1 MEASINSIESFSTID
16 GPGIRTVIFFNGCTL
31 RCKYCHNPEMWS
43 YLPKNASVEE
53 IYKKVLRNA
62 NYFGKSGGVTYS
74 GGEPLLQSK
83 FLTELSKKL
92 KESNINIALDT
103 AGISKTNYE
112 ELLQYVDIII
122 FDIKDITETRYK
134 NLTSGDIHE
143 SIEFIKKANEL
154 NKKFIIRQVLVPGI
168 HDTLEFIDELN
179 EYIKRHFKKENI
191 LSIEFIPYHHLG
203 KEKYKSLGI
212 NYPLNC
218 EEMSQQKCEK
228 LYKYF
233 QSIY

>member
-1 MEASINSIESFSTID
+1 M
-16 GPGIRTVIFFNGCTL
+16 
-31 RCKYCHNPEMWS
+31 
-43 YLPKNASVEE
+43 
-53 IYKKVLRNA
+53 
-62 NYFGKSGGVTYS
+62 TYS

-154 NKKFIIRQVLVPGI
+154 NKNLLL
-168 HDTLEFIDELN
+168 D
-179 EYIKRHFKKENI
+179 
-191 LSIEFIPYHHLG
+191 
-203 KEKYKSLGI
+203 KY
-212 NYPLNC
+212 
-218 EEMSQQKCEK
+218 
-228 LYKYF
+228 
-233 QSIY
+233 